1 MDELDDSWGDQSIPL
16 GGGLSS
22 HAVRR
27 RRWRRRYPT
36 WPLVAVVLGA
46 AAALAG
52 VLLATTAEPQ
62 ALVVMDGTG
71 YTVAGER
78 LMAQGGG
85 VYQASSG
92 AALVVTSRGGRSLAG
107 GSAVLDGRPM
117 AGRCELDTPP
127 DAETCTFTVAGGS
140 LSARDERTSYGWH
153 RRYSDGRTVAIH
165 LSGDRAAPVPFVVG
179 R

>member
-1 MDELDDSWGDQSIPL
+1 MDDLPDSWGDQSIPL

-36 WPLVAVVLGA
+36 WPVVAVVLGA

-62 ALVVMDGTG
+62 ALVVMDGSG

-92 AALVVTSRGGRSLAG
+92 AALVLTSRGGRSLA
-107 GSAVLDGRPM
+107 
-117 AGRCELDTPP
+117 
-127 DAETCTFTVAGGS
+127 
-140 LSARDERTSYGWH
+140 
-153 RRYSDGRTVAIH
+153 
-165 LSGDRAAPVPFVVG
+165 
-179 R
+179 